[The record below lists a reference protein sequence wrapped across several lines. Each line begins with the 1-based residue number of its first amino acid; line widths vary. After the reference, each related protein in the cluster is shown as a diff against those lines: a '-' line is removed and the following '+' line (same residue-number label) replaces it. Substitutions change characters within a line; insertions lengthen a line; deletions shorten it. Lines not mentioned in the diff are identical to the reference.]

1 VNVLTTNPLPNL
13 SSFTDPNVRLSQTFT
28 IASLTEVD
36 ALQILEVLPRT
47 PPPLPLEDRATNS
60 LTLEEATTILE
71 AQKLKLEENL
81 GALRRSVAAIVA
93 FPQGDYEEDGNANSI
108 VKREAPDRA
117 NPRESLSTT
126 EPPRKRVKH
135 EPEVID
141 LSD

>member
-1 VNVLTTNPLPNL
+1 MLDRQKVQSRHFFSGPMAGIELKAELEAA
-13 SSFTDPNVRLSQTFT
+13 RLA
-28 IASLTEVD
+28 IE
-36 ALQILEVLPRT
+36 R
-47 PPPLPLEDRATNS
+47 
-60 LTLEEATTILE
+60 LE